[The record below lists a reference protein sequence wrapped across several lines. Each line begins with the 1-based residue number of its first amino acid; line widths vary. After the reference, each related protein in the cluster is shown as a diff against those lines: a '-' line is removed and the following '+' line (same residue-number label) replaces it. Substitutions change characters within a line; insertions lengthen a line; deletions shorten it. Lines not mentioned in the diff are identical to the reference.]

1 MEIILSILV
10 VLGTTLLTIGICFL
24 INAGIVAILAWGLVQ
39 VGITTICGWTVAF
52 SWPLVVVFTVIMLVL
67 QSIFKTTITKKSD
80 D

>member
-24 INAGIVAILAWGLVQ
+24 INAGIVALLTWGLVQ
-39 VGITTICGWTVAF
+39 IGITTIFGWTVAF
-52 SWPLVVVFTVIMLVL
+52 SWPLVVVFTVIMLIL
-67 QSIFKTTITKKSD
+67 QSISKTIITKKSD